1 MEGKS
6 IYYVLKA
13 FLFIIPLCIVQ
24 NNSGQLPAGRVTDKA
39 GRSFRQLKIPIA
51 REAFDFSYIG
61 GKMGIYT
68 DLAAEMRELNPDI
81 EGIREEE
88 TNDGEIKIKRI
99 EILSDTAA
107 HKLGKAQG
115 KYVTLDAEALTQRP
129 LDLFA
134 HVSQCLRRE
143 LSELI
148 PLPETK
154 LKSGTVLVVGLGNR
168 GVTPDSLGPRVAE
181 RVFVTRHIKEHMPEA
196 FDFDIPSVCAIAPGV
211 LGVTGVE
218 TMDIV
223 FGVANKV
230 KPDLIIAVDALASRR
245 AARISTTIQLSDSG
259 ISPGSGVGN
268 TRADLSR
275 ANLGVPVIAV
285 GVPLVV
291 YASTISQD
299 TISLIADETGL
310 HGDEERLRELA
321 EQVIAKHMGDFIVT
335 PKDIDVIVEDMAG
348 IIANAINSALFGNN
362 LEQVRNMLA

>member
-1 MEGKS
+1 M
-6 IYYVLKA
+6 
-13 FLFIIPLCIVQ
+13 
-24 NNSGQLPAGRVTDKA
+24 
-39 GRSFRQLKIPIA
+39 
-51 REAFDFSYIG
+51 
-61 GKMGIYT
+61 
-68 DLAAEMRELNPDI
+68 
-81 EGIREEE
+81 
-88 TNDGEIKIKRI
+88 
-99 EILSDTAA
+99 
-107 HKLGKAQG
+107 
-115 KYVTLDAEALTQRP
+115 
-129 LDLFA
+129 
-134 HVSQCLRRE
+134 
-143 LSELI
+143 
-148 PLPETK
+148 
-154 LKSGTVLVVGLGNR
+154 
-168 GVTPDSLGPRVAE
+168 
-181 RVFVTRHIKEHMPEA
+181 
-196 FDFDIPSVCAIAPGV
+196 CAIAPGV

-275 ANLGVPVIAV
+275 ANLGVPVIAI

-310 HGDEERLRELA
+310 HGDEARLRELA

-348 IIANAINSALFGNN
+348 IIANAIPHCSGTISSRCGICL
-362 LEQVRNMLA
+362 RN

>member
-39 GRSFRQLKIPIA
+39 GRSFRRLKIP
-51 REAFDFSYIG
+51 
-61 GKMGIYT
+61 MGIYT

-99 EILSDTAA
+99 EIFSDIAA

-134 HVSQCLRRE
+134 HVSQCLQRE

>member
-1 MEGKS
+1 M
-6 IYYVLKA
+6 
-13 FLFIIPLCIVQ
+13 
-24 NNSGQLPAGRVTDKA
+24 
-39 GRSFRQLKIPIA
+39 
-51 REAFDFSYIG
+51 
-61 GKMGIYT
+61 
-68 DLAAEMRELNPDI
+68 
-81 EGIREEE
+81 
-88 TNDGEIKIKRI
+88 
-99 EILSDTAA
+99 
-107 HKLGKAQG
+107 
-115 KYVTLDAEALTQRP
+115 
-129 LDLFA
+129 
-134 HVSQCLRRE
+134 
-143 LSELI
+143 
-148 PLPETK
+148 
-154 LKSGTVLVVGLGNR
+154 LVVGLGNR

-268 TRADLSR
+268 TRADLNR